1 MFCLS
6 PRSGFQKT
14 SFVRA
19 STSTAAE
26 LKFNRNPAIHPPYD
40 IVKQCPCE
48 PRKCHAYHLPRSH
61 AYHHPRSNKQIA
73 IQYVPGIIRIWHI
86 TRTWHHKVLY
96 IRPRNSTYEDTIA
109 VTAVQQ
115 YTWHLRGSSYLLT
128 ARLVAYRFLGYVLV
142 LLQRCTRIYVQQCSC
157 TVFFLFLPSRRLLS

>member
-48 PRKCHAYHLPRSH
+48 PLDPVGDMQAVSYGVCSRHYNPLLSASLLFWSRLVHADLAMHATLAALGNGFNVIYCAFPFQQPLREWMTTKIHGARTYGPHLPKARAIAGYSATH
-61 AYHHPRSNKQIA
+61 ASNNEGARVRQCIETT
-73 IQYVPGIIRIWHI
+73 VEII
-86 TRTWHHKVLY
+86 L
-96 IRPRNSTYEDTIA
+96 
-109 VTAVQQ
+109 VTAV
-115 YTWHLRGSSYLLT
+115 
-128 ARLVAYRFLGYVLV
+128 V
-142 LLQRCTRIYVQQCSC
+142 
-157 TVFFLFLPSRRLLS
+157 